1 MMWRALLLLAA
12 CGAPKDPD
20 HARRSFDGAAGASD
34 DRSAF
39 AYIDEGDRLVVITAG
54 GTRTVPRPICMARP
68 QQLFVA
74 PGGRAIGAYGAHRQ
88 AGDLWG
94 HGGKTVTAS
103 CVVDL
108 ASGGTVPLPEPKQL
122 VWFDTRLVDVP
133 RDQLPLEGACATA
146 TTSTGP
152 LAVCVDGPTLAVRR
166 YRDESFAHDSDALAT
181 LAKPLAS
188 PRLRI
193 APDGKHLALWN
204 TTSLVV
210 IELATGAVV
219 MTYADLGK
227 LETVELDP
235 AGGARIMLVGAA
247 YEVGESPDHRIRIV
261 GFDGTLREAR
271 SEPGAD
277 RTVYWTEPRAYWSTT
292 TSGVDRRTLAP

>member
-1 MMWRALLLLAA
+1 MWRALLLLAA

-39 AYIDEGDRLVVITAG
+39 AYIDEEDRLVVITAER
-54 GTRTVPRPICMARP
+54 TRAVPRPVCMARP

-74 PGGRAIGAYGAHRQ
+74 PGGVAVGAYGAHRQ
-88 AGDLWG
+88 PGDLWG

-108 ASGGTVPLPEPKQL
+108 ATGGTSTLPGPDRL
-122 VWFDTRLVDVP
+122 VWFGPRLVGVP
-133 RDQLPLEGACATA
+133 PEQLPLAGACATA
-146 TTSTGP
+146 TTSGGP
-152 LAVCVDGPTLAVRR
+152 LAVCVDGPSLAVRR
-166 YRDESFAHDSDALAT
+166 YRDDTFAHDADAIAT
-181 LAKPLAS
+181 LASPLAN

-193 APDGKHLALWN
+193 APDGKRVALWDAA
-204 TTSLVV
+204 TLLV
-210 IELATGAVV
+210 IDLATGAVV

-227 LETVELDP
+227 LETVEIDP
-235 AGGARIMLVGAA
+235 TGGDRVMLVGAA
-247 YEVGESPDHRIRIV
+247 YEVGESPDHRIRVV
-261 GFDGTLREAR
+261 GFDGKLHEAR

-277 RTVYWTEPRAYWSTT
+277 RTVYWTDTRAYWSTT
-292 TSGVDRRTLAP
+292 TSRVDRRALAP